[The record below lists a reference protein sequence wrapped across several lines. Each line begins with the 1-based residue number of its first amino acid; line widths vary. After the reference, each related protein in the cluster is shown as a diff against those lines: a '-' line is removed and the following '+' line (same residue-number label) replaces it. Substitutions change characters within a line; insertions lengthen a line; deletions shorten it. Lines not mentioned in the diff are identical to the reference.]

1 MVPFVNFPPPSPTL
15 DSYGLDVMPSSQK
28 SQLPGLPGFDPD
40 TLQPWIVQ
48 VVVAMTV
55 LTLVCVGLRLL
66 SRRLKGQGLWWDD
79 WMLLFSMV
87 RS

>member
-1 MVPFVNFPPPSPTL
+1 MVGFVNFPSPSPIL
-15 DSYGLDVMPSSQK
+15 DSYGLDVMSK
-28 SQLPGLPGFDPD
+28 SQLPGLPGFDAD

-48 VVVAMTV
+48 VVVGMTV

-66 SRRLKGQGLWWDD
+66 SRRLKGQRLWWDD